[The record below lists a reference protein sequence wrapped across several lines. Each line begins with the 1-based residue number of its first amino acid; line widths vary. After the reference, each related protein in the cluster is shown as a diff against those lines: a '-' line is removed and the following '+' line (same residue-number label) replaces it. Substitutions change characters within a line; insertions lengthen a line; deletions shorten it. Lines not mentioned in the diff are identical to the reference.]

1 MKVKELEFLLI
12 KDLQRLNDV
21 AEMDVT
27 NFLKYVEETKNHG
40 AYVKK
45 PYLSLYDKIKA
56 NWSQIQHPI
65 IDPIKVSLEPIP
77 IDELKYY
84 IPSDANTVDKL
95 KSSGIVNL
103 GQLYGTPI
111 QDIEMLRGIG
121 VGALSVIQ
129 VMKENIAKHPYDY
142 IDVWHDSQTIH
153 ELPSNY
159 DRGLGLERNLRNAI
173 VEYSTIIDSNLHN
186 TRYVSNTQQYKSY
199 SLLASILKHY
209 YVDNQKS
216 DQIAQIVGCT
226 PEHVEIL
233 RGRCFAE
240 IISGTIFF
248 KNYRLNQN
256 ILDLLQSLKDE
267 CLFDPIHK
275 FEVYSGSSDT
285 RFFNDLGLDMLK
297 IKDVTLLI
305 PRYTIGT
312 YNTVWKVI
320 YNTLLENLFPVDKDD
335 IYQSVIENEKL
346 IGVEYDTLFV
356 EKILACDELVENMGN
371 HSIQIKKEYL
381 STDAQRFARI
391 IYEADNRLTTK
402 EVICKYEEIYKKKPT
417 AGPHAAHKYGV
428 SCEGRRFWYFG
439 QPKTPLPK
447 WISEYAEN
455 KKVFFYHELVQ
466 ELENVGYSI
475 PQSIRV
481 YITNVC
487 AVDNKDKDHFCHKDY
502 VDDYPEYSW
511 RNQKKYGWA
520 NWIFNEIK
528 SILLEKVSVPLTEVI
543 DELEKRS
550 HDTDYSD
557 VRHRIQYN
565 NMADFCGEDKPFII
579 VEGNV
584 VINQAVY
591 DATEFEIIGLR
602 GEKYAYFN
610 QIRSLVAN
618 EVKKNENGRKSL
630 SEIIS
635 LVKKSI
641 NEPLSRNTIIKAI
654 KDEQHR
660 FAPIDVELV
669 KEDGNWYVQ
678 WTKQVIVPEP
688 VYVVSTAD
696 DVTED
701 DHIIEVEQTDSR
713 PNIKYRQVVNWQE
726 LSRILKSELSFFDK
740 WMSYEHYDMDVAI
753 DTFIYFITHSQNP
766 ILNRQLPQNLY
777 EYWFAST
784 DGNDRYRYL
793 TDLLLSFEGL
803 LAELY
808 VYRYGSSPHTHGL
821 GEMAESFEGL
831 PDMLMYSRDSKGFS
845 RIASNLLYNRN
856 KVAHGAYLEL
866 NSWATAKAIVEYV
879 ALFVYVVARY
889 YHK

>member
-12 KDLQRLNDV
+12 KELQRLSDV
-21 AEMDVT
+21 AEMDIT
-27 NFLKYVEETKNHG
+27 DFLKYVEETKDRG
-40 AYVKK
+40 VYVKK
-45 PYLSLYDKIKA
+45 PYLALYEKIKA
-56 NWSQIQHPI
+56 NWSQIQYPT
-65 IDPIKVSLEPIP
+65 IDPIEVSLEPIP

-84 IPSDANTVDKL
+84 FPSDANTVDKL
-95 KSSGIVNL
+95 ESSGIVNL

-111 QDIEMLRGIG
+111 QDIIMSRGIG
-121 VGALSVIQ
+121 VGALKRIQ
-129 VMKENIAKHPYDY
+129 SMKESLSNHPNEY
-142 IDVWHDSQTIH
+142 IDVWYDSQTIH

-159 DRGLGLERNLRNAI
+159 DRGLGLETNLRNAI
-173 VEYSTIIDSNLHN
+173 VEYSTIIESNLHN
-186 TRYVSNTQQYKSY
+186 TRYISNTQQYNSY
-199 SLLASILKHY
+199 SLLASILKCY
-209 YVDNQKS
+209 YVDNRKS
-216 DQIAQIVGCT
+216 EQIAQKVGYT
-226 PEHVEIL
+226 PEHIEIL
-233 RGRCFAE
+233 RSRCLAE

-285 RFFNDLGLDMLK
+285 IFFNDLGLDTLK

-305 PRYTIGT
+305 PRYSIGT

-320 YNTLLENLFPVDKDD
+320 YNTLLENLFPADKDD

-346 IGVEYDTLFV
+346 KGVEYDTLFV
-356 EKILACDELVENMGN
+356 EKILACDKLVENKGN
-371 HSIQIKKEYL
+371 HSIQIRNEFL

-391 IYEADNRLTTK
+391 VYEADNRLTTM
-402 EVICKYEEIYKKKPT
+402 EVIGKYEKIYNKTPT
-417 AGPHAAHKYGV
+417 AGPHAAHRYGV
-428 SCEGRRFWYFG
+428 SCEGRRLWYFG

-455 KKVFFYHELVQ
+455 KKVFFYHELEQ

-502 VDDYPEYSW
+502 VDDYPEFSW

-520 NWIFNEIK
+520 NWIFNEIR
-528 SILLEKVSVPLTEVI
+528 SILLEKESVPFTEMV

-550 HDTDYSD
+550 HDTDYTD

-565 NMADFCGEDKPFII
+565 NMADFCGEDKPFVI

-602 GEKYAYFN
+602 GEKHAYYN

-618 EVKKNENGRKSL
+618 EVKKDENGRKSL
-630 SEIIS
+630 MEIIN
-635 LVKKSI
+635 LVKKTI
-641 NEPLSRNTIIKAI
+641 DEPLSRNTIIKAI

-688 VYVVSTAD
+688 VYVVSAAD

-713 PNIKYRQVVNWQE
+713 PNIKYRQVVNWHE
-726 LSRILKSELSFFDK
+726 LGRMLKSELSFFNK
-740 WMSYEHYDMDVAI
+740 WMSYEQYDMDVAI
-753 DTFIYFITHSQNP
+753 DTFIYFINHSQNP
-766 ILNRQLPQNLY
+766 VLNKQLPQDLY

-808 VYRYGSSPHTHGL
+808 VYRYGSKPDTHGL
-821 GEMAESFEGL
+821 GEMAEYFEGL

-866 NSWATAKAIVEYV
+866 NSWNTAKAIVEYV
-879 ALFVYVVARY
+879 ALFVYVVARF